1 MTQTLPTIRLKIKEL
16 ILLNVPCMA
25 ETLYSPFA
33 DYKVRPLN
41 NVQSNVCFTQML
53 TISRAEEVPYAIVAD
68 YKLLAFNDFAFVRA
82 FRKNALTVNVPIV
95 AVADE
100 DDVIDFKGVMGSGID
115 DCYRMPVDFDAVKE
129 RIEFLHKNKATLS
142 SVDLTHT
149 DVLKVKISPF
159 KRVIDVLGASTVLLC
174 ASPFLLLTA
183 ALIKLESGG
192 PIIYKSKR
200 SGTGYQVFDFLKF
213 RSMYADADSRLKE
226 IEHLNQ
232 YADNGDGTTPTFMK
246 VKNDPRI
253 TRIGRFIRKTSIDE
267 LPQLINV
274 LRGDMSLV
282 GNRPLPLYEAEQLT
296 KEDWAY
302 RFLAP
307 AGLTGLWQVSKR
319 GGDDM
324 SAEERIALDVTYA
337 RKNSFWFDLKL
348 LLKTPFSM
356 IQKENV

>member
-16 ILLNVPCMA
+16 ILLNVPTMA
-25 ETLYSPFA
+25 EALYTPFA
-33 DYKVRPLN
+33 EYKVRPLN
-41 NVQSNVCFTQML
+41 NTQANICFTQLL
-53 TISRAEEVPYAIVAD
+53 TVTRAEEVPYALVAD
-68 YKLLAFNDFAFVRA
+68 YKLLAFNDFAFVRS
-82 FRKNALTVNVPIV
+82 FRKNELTFNVPVV
-95 AVADE
+95 AIADE
-100 DDVIDFKGVMGSGID
+100 DDIIDFKGVLASGID
-115 DCYRMPVDFDAVKE
+115 DCYRMPLDYDAVKA
-129 RIEFLHKNKATLS
+129 RIDFLHINKAQLS
-142 SVDLTHT
+142 SVDLTRM
-149 DVLKVKISPF
+149 DDLKVKISPF
-159 KRVIDVLGASTVLLC
+159 KRVIDIIGASTVLLC
-174 ASPFLLLTA
+174 ASPFLALTA
-183 ALIKLESGG
+183 VLIKLESGG

-200 SGTGYQVFDFLKF
+200 SGSGYQVFDFLKF
-213 RSMYADADSRLKE
+213 RSMYADADKRLKE

-232 YADNGDGTTPTFMK
+232 YADSGNSSTPTFMK

-337 RKNSFWFDLKL
+337 QKNSFWFDLKL
-348 LLKTPFSM
+348 LLRTPFSM